1 MEEFTLANGNINM
14 HTKTLLIATGAA
26 MLPASAFAQE
36 APDGSNAFGF
46 EPYVAVGGGYDEFDR
61 KDEIDSLGIDDPT
74 QGAFIEGTVGANR
87 AARPR
92 IRRRGRLRRL
102 WILRHRLGI
111 WRSGPVSG
119 VRVGESGMFY
129 YGRVGYMWIEGE
141 NDFNDDD
148 GDFIDTDEG
157 PSRRDR
163 DGVFYGIG
171 AEVGPEDIG
180 LGGITGQAGPR
191 LRFGV
196 DTFKDF
202 ESFRPS
208 ASVVFQF

>member
-1 MEEFTLANGNINM
+1 MKITTSLLLA
-14 HTKTLLIATGAA
+14 TAA
-26 MLPASAFAQE
+26 AVLPAQAFAQE
-36 APDGSNAFGF
+36 TTAPDGSNAFGF
-46 EPYVAVGGGYDEFDR
+46 EPYVAVGGGYNVYDR
-61 KDEIDSLGIDDPT
+61 KDEIESIGIDDPT
-74 QGAFIEGTVGANR
+74 EGAFIEGTVGANV
-87 AARPR
+87 P
-92 IRRRGRLRRL
+92 L
-102 WILRHRLGI
+102 
-111 WRSGPVSG
+111 GPVFVGAEGFGAYGFSDIDWEYGAAGRFG
-119 VRVGESGMFY
+119 VRVGESGMFF
-129 YGRVGYMWIEGE
+129 GRVGYKWLEGE

-148 GDFIDTDEG
+148 GDFIDTDDG

-163 DGVFYGIG
+163 DGVFFGIG

-208 ASVVFQF
+208 AAVVFQF